1 MSRPPDEWIQYAK
14 HSILSDRDHHLQEE
28 RRLMYVAVTRAQK
41 KLFLLAP
48 SKATSVFV
56 KELDK
61 SLVHEIDRESAV
73 IKDKA

>member
-1 MSRPPDEWIQYAK
+1 
-14 HSILSDRDHHLQEE
+14 
-28 RRLMYVAVTRAQK
+28 MYVAVTRAQE

-73 IKDKA
+73 TKDRV